1 MRSCDIAIIGSG
13 TAGLAAAVYAA
24 RANMSTLVFTGEA
37 FGGQIATTHDV
48 ENYPGFED
56 GITGPELTERM
67 RAQAERFG
75 AETVFDH
82 IESLDIE
89 GPPFTLN
96 GRADTYQAKAVVAAT
111 GARAKTLGVPG
122 EQRFWGRGVSTCATC
137 DAAFFADAPT
147 ALVGGGDSA
156 MQEGLFLARFAS
168 KVYVIHRRDQLRAG
182 ATLADR
188 AFAEDK
194 LEFVWDS
201 VVEEIAG
208 ENVVEHV
215 RVRNL
220 KSGEISELPV
230 EGFFIFIGHEPNT
243 ELYRDKLE
251 LKPGGYLKADDLM
264 HTSVP
269 GIFAAGEVQDD
280 HFRQAVTSAGEGVK
294 AAMEA
299 IHFVENLPSP
309 AAKSGVLAGSG

>member
-13 TAGLAAAVYAA
+13 TAGLSAAVYAA

-48 ENYPGFED
+48 ENYPGFEA
-56 GITGPELTERM
+56 GITGPELTDRM

-75 AETVFDH
+75 SETVFDH
-82 IESLDIE
+82 IETLDTD
-89 GPPFTLN
+89 GPPFTLR
-96 GRADTYQAKAVVAAT
+96 GRADSYQAKAVIAAT
-111 GARAKTLGVPG
+111 GATAKRLGVPG
-122 EQRFWGRGVSTCATC
+122 EERFWGRGVSTCATC
-137 DAAFFADAPT
+137 DAAFFKDAPT

-168 KVYVIHRRDQLRAG
+168 RVYVIHRRDELRAG
-182 ATLADR
+182 ATLAER
-188 AFAEDK
+188 AFSEPK
-194 LEFVWDS
+194 LEFVWNS
-201 VVEEIAG
+201 VVEEIVG
-208 ENVVEHV
+208 ESVVEHV

-220 KSGEISELPV
+220 QSGEISQLPV
-230 EGFFIFIGHEPNT
+230 EGFFIFIGHEPNSD
-243 ELYRDKLE
+243 LYRDKLD
-251 LKPGGYLKADDLM
+251 LKPGGYLRVDERM

-269 GIFAAGEVQDD
+269 GIFAAGEIQDD

-299 IHFVENLPSP
+299 IHFVEDLAEPATKPS
-309 AAKSGVLAGSG
+309 VLASSG

>member
-13 TAGLAAAVYAA
+13 TAGLSAAVYAA

-67 RAQAERFG
+67 KAQAERFG

-82 IESLDIE
+82 IESLEVD

-122 EQRFWGRGVSTCATC
+122 EEKFWGRGVSTCATC

-182 ATLADR
+182 ATLAER
-188 AFAEDK
+188 AFSEPK

-220 KSGEISELPV
+220 KTGQTSELPV
-230 EGFFIFIGHEPNT
+230 EGFFIFIGHDPNT
-243 ELYRDKLE
+243 ELYRDKLA
-251 LKPGGYLKADDLM
+251 LKPGGYLKADEMM

-280 HFRQAVTSAGEGVK
+280 HFRQAATSAGEGVK

-309 AAKSGVLAGSG
+309 ATKPGVLAGSG

>member
-13 TAGLAAAVYAA
+13 TAGLSAAVYAA

-56 GITGPELTERM
+56 GITGPELTDRM
-67 RAQAERFG
+67 KAQAERFG

-82 IESLDIE
+82 IESLEID

-122 EQRFWGRGVSTCATC
+122 EEKFWGRGVSTCATC

-168 KVYVIHRRDQLRAG
+168 KVYVIHRRDELRAG
-182 ATLADR
+182 ATLAER
-188 AFAEDK
+188 AFSEPK

-208 ENVVEHV
+208 EDVVEHV

-220 KSGEISELPV
+220 KTGQTSELPV
-230 EGFFIFIGHEPNT
+230 EGFFVFIGHEPNT

-251 LKPGGYLKADDLM
+251 FKPGGYLKADELT

-280 HFRQAVTSAGEGVK
+280 HFRQAATSAGEGVK

-299 IHFVENLPSP
+299 IHFVENLPNP
-309 AAKSGVLAGSG
+309 ATKPGVLAGSG

>member
-1 MRSCDIAIIGSG
+1 M
-13 TAGLAAAVYAA
+13 
-24 RANMSTLVFTGEA
+24 
-37 FGGQIATTHDV
+37 
-48 ENYPGFED
+48 ENNPGFED
-56 GITGPELTERM
+56 GITGPELTDRIK
-67 RAQAERFG
+67 AQAERFG

-82 IESLDIE
+82 IESLEVD

-96 GRADTYQAKAVVAAT
+96 GRADTYRAKAVVAAT
-111 GARAKTLGVPG
+111 GARAKTLEVPG
-122 EQRFWGRGVSTCATC
+122 EQKFWGRGVSTCATC

-156 MQEGLFLARFAS
+156 MQEGLFPGPGSRS

-182 ATLADR
+182 ATLAER
-188 AFAEDK
+188 AFSEPK

-208 ENVVEHV
+208 DSVVEHV

-220 KSGEISELPV
+220 KTGEVSELPV

-251 LKPGGYLKADDLM
+251 LKPGGYLKTDELM

-280 HFRQAVTSAGEGVK
+280 HFRQAATSAGEGVK

-299 IHFVENLPSP
+299 IHFVENLPRP
-309 AAKSGVLAGSG
+309 AATPGVLAGSG

>member
-1 MRSCDIAIIGSG
+1 MPSCDIAIIGSG
-13 TAGLAAAVYAA
+13 TAGLSAAIYAA
-24 RANMSTLVFTGEA
+24 RANMKTLVFTGEA

-48 ENYPGFED
+48 ENYPGFES

-67 RAQAERFG
+67 KAQAERFG

-82 IESLDIE
+82 IESLDVQ
-89 GPPFTLN
+89 GPPFTLV
-96 GRADTYQAKAVVAAT
+96 GRAGEYQAKAVVAAT
-111 GARAKTLGVPG
+111 GASAKTLGVPG
-122 EQRFWGRGVSTCATC
+122 EERFWGRGVSTCATC
-137 DAAFFADAPT
+137 DAAFFADVPT

-156 MQEGLFLARFAS
+156 MQEGLFLARFSS

-182 ATLADR
+182 ATLAER
-188 AFAEDK
+188 AFSEPK

-220 KSGEISELPV
+220 KTGKTSELPV

-251 LKPGGYLKADDLM
+251 LKPGGYLKADELM

-280 HFRQAVTSAGEGVK
+280 HFRQAATSAGEGVK

-299 IHFVENLPSP
+299 IHFVENLPNP
-309 AAKSGVLAGSG
+309 ATKPGVLAGSG

>member
-13 TAGLAAAVYAA
+13 TAGLSAAVYAA

-48 ENYPGFED
+48 ENYPGFEN

-82 IESLDIE
+82 IESLEID
-89 GPPFTLN
+89 GPPFTLR
-96 GRADTYQAKAVVAAT
+96 GRADTYQARTVIAAT
-111 GARAKTLGVPG
+111 GASAKRLGVGG
-122 EQRFWGRGVSTCATC
+122 EERFWGRGVSTCATC
-137 DAAFFADAPT
+137 DAAFFAGVPT

-168 KVYVIHRRDQLRAG
+168 KVYVIHRRDQLRAS
-182 ATLADR
+182 ATLAER
-188 AFAEDK
+188 AFAEPK
-194 LEFVWDS
+194 LEFVWNS

-208 ENVVEHV
+208 ENVVDHV

-220 KSGEISELPV
+220 KSGQISQLPV
-230 EGFFIFIGHEPNT
+230 EGFFVFIGHDPNT
-243 ELYRDKLE
+243 ELYRGKLA
-251 LKPGGYLKADDLM
+251 LKPGGYLQVDERM

-280 HFRQAVTSAGEGVK
+280 HFRQAATSAGEGVK

-299 IHFVENLPSP
+299 IHFVENLADP
-309 AAKSGVLAGSG
+309 APKPGVLASSG